1 MKGTSM
7 RICNMITRLTAAM
20 ASIALAATGR
30 RNLLQRFSPAAA
42 LALLFAL
49 PARGQDADALLK
61 AMSDFNAVQVIYRA
75 GAPHTDKNGNQLAK
89 YDPQRSFFQ
98 IGIWGNPIGQV
109 YGVNYDLKALTDAG
123 FNTMWPWQ
131 GKLAD
136 QLAAGQQAGLQVVV
150 MHPMAPEDAAQ
161 NKDHPAWLGNA
172 WMDEPT
178 GHLWGKDMEGKYQE
192 FLAYKQRINA
202 AAPGRVVFI
211 NDVPWVTAP
220 ATSWWAKWNTAGD
233 VSCHDNYPSMA
244 RKHRSRTIGDEGSRS
259 GIPTTVGLAT
269 AVNKEQKPVWLI
281 VGAFS
286 QRTHGAF
293 PFRFATPMELR
304 AQVYAGLIHGA
315 TGIIYFCWDT
325 YVCRDGGVMGMAPD
339 PQVQYLEGT
348 PGQPHP
354 TPVKPMEIVEAAA
367 LWKAAAFINRE
378 IKELTP
384 ALLSASAPEA
394 VKYSVKTQ
402 GESITET
409 PVRCLLKQHPDGGY
423 VLLTVNLDDAVMKG
437 TFEFP
442 GGLKSV
448 QPLFES
454 RPAFEQK
461 PDQKTFED
469 MYDPYEV
476 HVYRIMLKP

>member
-1 MKGTSM
+1 MKGTTMS
-7 RICNMITRLTAAM
+7 ICGMTTRLAAAM
-20 ASIALAATGR
+20 ASIARAPHGR
-30 RNLLQRFSPAAA
+30 WKSQERFFLPAAF
-42 LALLFAL
+42 ALLFAL
-49 PARGQDADALLK
+49 PACAQDADALLK
-61 AMSDFNAVQVIYRA
+61 AIADFDAVQVIYR
-75 GAPHTDKNGNQLAK
+75 GGTPHTDKNGNLLTK

-98 IGIWGNPIGQV
+98 IGIWGNPIGEI

-123 FNTMWPWQ
+123 INTMWPWQ
-131 GKLAD
+131 GKLGD

-150 MHPMAPEDAAQ
+150 MHPITPEDAAQ
-161 NKDHPAWLGNA
+161 SKDHPAWLGNV

-178 GHLWGKDMEGKYQE
+178 GNLGAADMEGKYQE
-192 FLAYKQRINA
+192 FLAYKQLINA

-244 RKHRSRTIGDEGSRS
+244 RKHRSRTISDEGSRS
-259 GIPTTVGLAT
+259 GIPTTVGLA
-269 AVNKEQKPVWLI
+269 AALNKEQKPVWLI

-293 PFRFATPMELR
+293 PYRFATPMELR

-325 YVCRDGGVMGMAPD
+325 YVCRDGGVMGMALD

-354 TPVKPMEIVEAAA
+354 TPVKPMEIVESAA
-367 LWKAAAFINRE
+367 LWKAATCINRE

-394 VKYSVKTQ
+394 VTYSLNTE
-402 GESITET
+402 GESITKA

-423 VLLTVNLDDAVMKG
+423 VLLTVNLDDAVMKA

-442 GGLKSV
+442 GGIQSV

-461 PDQKTFED
+461 PAQKTFED

-476 HVYRIMLKP
+476 HVYRIMLRP